1 MGTDLGLSVAQNTRA
16 AFLQAIPRRDDVFD
30 LIADVVDATG
40 RVLFQKTVDRAIV
53 PQRVKQFDFGIGQFD
68 KDHGDAVVGFILRGA
83 NIRTQSVA
91 VLIRSGLKVRHGD
104 GYVV

>member
-1 MGTDLGLSVAQNTRA
+1 
-16 AFLQAIPRRDDVFD
+16 
-30 LIADVVDATG
+30 
-40 RVLFQKTVDRAIV
+40 
-53 PQRVKQFDFGIGQFD
+53 
-68 KDHGDAVVGFILRGA
+68 VVGFILRGA